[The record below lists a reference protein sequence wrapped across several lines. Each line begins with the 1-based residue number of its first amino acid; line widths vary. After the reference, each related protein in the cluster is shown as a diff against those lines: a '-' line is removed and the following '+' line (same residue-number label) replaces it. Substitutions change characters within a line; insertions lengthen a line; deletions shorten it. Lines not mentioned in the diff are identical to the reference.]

1 MMKINE
7 DSPESVFETLNRQ
20 LNSFW
25 KTEVDIRFFKERIE
39 QAIQKTKVSFNA
51 SNRKYYLNQGFSVL
65 NTAVYSVFLYYL
77 AHDIGNMPELRGGG
91 INLADK
97 LYYLNKIMNGIEWY
111 WNIELPDHFIV
122 EHPLGGVLGKAEYGD
137 YFSIYQGVTVGE
149 KLKKDEVIWPSIGHH
164 VIMFANSSIIG
175 ECRIGN
181 WCVLAANAQ
190 VINRDIPDYS
200 IVYGSGHT
208 LKMKTMSL
216 EEIKPYFTKSWK
228 LEEN

>member
-77 AHDIGNMPELRGGG
+77 AHDIGNMPELRGGYKSG
-91 INLADK
+91 
-97 LYYLNKIMNGIEWY
+97 GQ
-111 WNIELPDHFIV
+111 IV
-122 EHPLGGVLGKAEYGD
+122 L
-137 YFSIYQGVTVGE
+137 SQ
-149 KLKKDEVIWPSIGHH
+149 
-164 VIMFANSSIIG
+164 
-175 ECRIGN
+175 
-181 WCVLAANAQ
+181 
-190 VINRDIPDYS
+190 
-200 IVYGSGHT
+200 
-208 LKMKTMSL
+208 
-216 EEIKPYFTKSWK
+216 
-228 LEEN
+228 